1 MLNERMVLM
10 WHTEISKCMPG
21 GSPICVKAW
30 IESGVY
36 LVDGTFLLP
45 KFTMIRATEAS
56 NLANEK
62 TQPKQSTT
70 LEKFDLLDVC
80 RIFVPEMID
89 RSCYP
94 YPHMSRS
101 FIIETGTAQFM
112 LEAQSTEDRDRIVYG
127 LKLLIARLASLLML
141 RDMRAASEFFG
152 ATAHMVPGEA
162 PRWTQDSGHDLW
174 DSGKS
179 STEASSPKQ

>member
-1 MLNERMVLM
+1 M
-10 WHTEISKCMPG
+10 WHPEVSQPKPG
-21 GSPICVKAW
+21 GAPICVKAW

-45 KFTMIRATEAS
+45 KFTMIRATDAS
-56 NLANEK
+56 NLTNEK
-62 TQPKQSTT
+62 VPQKQSAS

-89 RSCYP
+89 RSSYP

-101 FIIETGTAQFM
+101 FIIETGTSHFM
-112 LEAQSTEDRDRIVYG
+112 LEAQSAEDRDRIVYG
-127 LKLLIARLASLLML
+127 LKLVIARLASLLML

-162 PRWTQDSGHDLW
+162 PRWTQDGGHDLW
-174 DSGKS
+174 DTSKS
-179 STEASSPKQ
+179 MAETPSEKQ

>member
-1 MLNERMVLM
+1 MLNERMMLM
-10 WHTEISKCMPG
+10 WHPQISKSKPG

-36 LVDGTFLLP
+36 LIDGTFLLP
-45 KFTMIRATEAS
+45 KFTMIRATDAS
-56 NLANEK
+56 NLASEK
-62 TQPKQSTT
+62 AQQKQNS

-101 FIIETGTAQFM
+101 FIIETGTAHFM

-162 PRWTQDSGHDLW
+162 PRWTQDSGD
-174 DSGKS
+174 D
-179 STEASSPKQ
+179 